1 MSTSSPLAHH
11 GTRITQY
18 AIRYSP
24 LASLIL
30 LAIFPLLPSNYP
42 TIGDGLNHFYRLAE
56 LERHIAQG
64 DLYPRWLA
72 TLHYGYG
79 SPLFNFYSSLSYYI
93 ALIFRIAF
101 PLATSLQL
109 GYIFALIV
117 AIIGAYTW
125 ARDQFDSD
133 VAGLACA
140 AAYAFAPYLY
150 FDIFHRGAY
159 PETWGLALAPWVMRS
174 ALRVTFNSSRL
185 DSLAFALLYAALILT
200 HTITAFI
207 LTPILLVYIFTLLF
221 TRNHESVIPSAARN
235 LLGNPRDSS
244 SHPSTTREKHRAP
257 LRTLLGMTLHPFG
270 IWILGFGIS
279 CFFVLPIIFESQF
292 IQLNRTINIIDLDY
306 RNNFLTLSTLFS
318 LPPNF
323 DPNLVANFMPASL
336 SLAQLVLVI
345 GNWLLV
351 ISLARRNLQSLI
363 PNLPLFIVHFSLF
376 ILLCFLTLSISQPIW
391 SIFPFAQFIQFP
403 WRLVGIA
410 SLLLAMLF
418 AASISQ
424 LEKINH
430 NVARLSFVIGI
441 FSFFISSLSWTYH
454 ARYESLPNI
463 ITPNDTT
470 RFEIIHEQP
479 GATSNGEYL
488 PIWVGELPKAKI
500 EYDKCKFSTIK
511 LNEDEVKCDSSQE
524 FVLTINR
531 FYFPAWAATLDGKS
545 IEIMPS
551 SPNGLITLQI
561 PSGQHTIKVFL
572 QPTLPQ
578 VAGAIL
584 SIIALALLIVYSNT
598 QYAIRYTHQS
608 PISNPQSPITS
619 LFIASLFI
627 VHFFSPFRSSPPIP
641 NPVSVNFENQLELIG
656 FESPATFVSGEP
668 LDLKLYWRAME
679 KLDKNYSTTVQL
691 ADKFGN
697 RYGASDSQ
705 HPNQTPTSRWSPD
718 QYARDSHHLVSLL
731 GTPPGDYR
739 LLVGVHEN
747 GKPLSVIENNAPIGI
762 EYEISKVSVTRAKP
776 QPSGAMKI
784 IDVKLANDKVE
795 SGDQL
800 AFTLLINSGDK
811 TIQGL
816 TASLFLVDTKN
827 RPALNE
833 PLSFTY
839 PPEQWTLNELI
850 RQPFSVN
857 LPPDPAAAHQVGITV
872 RDGERNIITEY
883 AIGLITLTVPQRTFT
898 IPQIPR
904 ITPSGHDFKDSIRLL
919 GYDIQNDSITL
930 YWQSLKPVTKR
941 LTIFVHRLDSNG
953 AFVAGNDLAPARA
966 TTSWINGE
974 VITTVHPIRVG
985 NTFEI
990 GLYDPINGERFGQ
1003 VFVVK

>member
-1 MSTSSPLAHH
+1 M
-11 GTRITQY
+11 
-18 AIRYSP
+18 
-24 LASLIL
+24 
-30 LAIFPLLPSNYP
+30 
-42 TIGDGLNHFYRLAE
+42 
-56 LERHIAQG
+56 
-64 DLYPRWLA
+64 
-72 TLHYGYG
+72 
-79 SPLFNFYSSLSYYI
+79 
-93 ALIFRIAF
+93 
-101 PLATSLQL
+101 
-109 GYIFALIV
+109 
-117 AIIGAYTW
+117 
-125 ARDQFDSD
+125 
-133 VAGLACA
+133 
-140 AAYAFAPYLY
+140 
-150 FDIFHRGAY
+150 
-159 PETWGLALAPWVMRS
+159 
-174 ALRVTFNSSRL
+174 
-185 DSLAFALLYAALILT
+185 
-200 HTITAFI
+200 
-207 LTPILLVYIFTLLF
+207 
-221 TRNHESVIPSAARN
+221 
-235 LLGNPRDSS
+235 
-244 SHPSTTREKHRAP
+244 
-257 LRTLLGMTLHPFG
+257 
-270 IWILGFGIS
+270 
-279 CFFVLPIIFESQF
+279 
-292 IQLNRTINIIDLDY
+292 
-306 RNNFLTLSTLFS
+306 
-318 LPPNF
+318 
-323 DPNLVANFMPASL
+323 
-336 SLAQLVLVI
+336 
-345 GNWLLV
+345 
-351 ISLARRNLQSLI
+351 
-363 PNLPLFIVHFSLF
+363 
-376 ILLCFLTLSISQPIW
+376 
-391 SIFPFAQFIQFP
+391 
-403 WRLVGIA
+403 
-410 SLLLAMLF
+410 
-418 AASISQ
+418 
-424 LEKINH
+424 
-430 NVARLSFVIGI
+430 
-441 FSFFISSLSWTYH
+441 
-454 ARYESLPNI
+454 
-463 ITPNDTT
+463 
-470 RFEIIHEQP
+470 
-479 GATSNGEYL
+479 
-488 PIWVGELPKAKI
+488 
-500 EYDKCKFSTIK
+500 
-511 LNEDEVKCDSSQE
+511 
-524 FVLTINR
+524 
-531 FYFPAWAATLDGKS
+531 ATLDGKP
-545 IEIMPS
+545 IEIKPS
-551 SPNGLITLQI
+551 SPNGLITLQV
-561 PSGQHTIKVFL
+561 PLGQHTIKVFL

-857 LPPDPAAAHQVGITV
+857 LPPDLGGGTYRVGITV

-974 VITTVHPIRVG
+974 VITTVHPIGVG